1 MPRRKPATFWRILKT
16 TVFQYFA
23 HRSPRLGA
31 ALAYYSVFS
40 MGPLLLLVIAIAG
53 LFFGDASV
61 RKSLADQFATLLG
74 PSASAALE
82 TMLAGAAFK
91 STDRIAAIIGLAL
104 VLLAAVGLVAQLKD
118 AMNTIWNVRDPATV
132 KVSWYVRTYLISFAG
147 VFGLGVLLIISLV
160 FSAAFASLSAWAGG
174 DSAAGGLWRTLSF
187 LVSLGLQTALFA
199 MLFKWFPDTEVGWR
213 DVWLGAA
220 LTALLFEVGK
230 QLIGWYVGIAGFET
244 AYGATASLIILLIWV
259 YYSAQILL
267 LGAEFTHAFA
277 SETGT
282 RRRQGPDATTPHK
295 IDTEAKS

>member
-1 MPRRKPATFWRILKT
+1 MASRKPATFWRILKT
-16 TVFQYFA
+16 TALQYFA

-53 LFFGDASV
+53 LFFGDDPV
-61 RKSLADQFATLLG
+61 RRRLADQFAALLG
-74 PSASAALE
+74 PSASGALE

-91 STDRIAAIIGLAL
+91 SADHAAAFFGVAL

-118 AMNTIWNVRDPATV
+118 AMNTIWNVRDPETV
-132 KVSWYVRTYLISFAG
+132 KVSWYIRTYLISFAG
-147 VFGLGVLLIISLV
+147 VFGLGILLIISLV
-160 FSAAFASLSAWAGG
+160 FSAAFASLSEWAGG
-174 DSAAGGLWRTLSF
+174 DSAASGLWRTLSF

-244 AYGATASLIILLIWV
+244 TYGATASLIILLIWV

-277 SETGT
+277 AETGT
-282 RRRQGPDATTPHK
+282 RKRQGPDAPMPHK